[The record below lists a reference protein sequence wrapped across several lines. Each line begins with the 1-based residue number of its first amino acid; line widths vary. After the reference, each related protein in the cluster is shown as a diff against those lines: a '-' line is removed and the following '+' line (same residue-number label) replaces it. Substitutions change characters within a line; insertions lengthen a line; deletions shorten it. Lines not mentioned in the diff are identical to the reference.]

1 MSYELKK
8 LRILLLLVLM
18 TVATAVMAQESK
30 EHTVARG
37 ETMASIA
44 QLYGLTEEQL
54 KAANPNASMC
64 FAGMKLVI
72 PDPAAAAAQ
81 GKDGDDKGD
90 KKDDKD
96 KKKDDDGKKKDDD
109 GKEGGGFKK
118 LLNSVGDAL
127 GDAAKVTGTVLSA
140 AAYTKLHGGSTY
152 DVVAN
157 SIEAVSNKKEGKKND
172 FTIRGRKMSERK
184 RSFSKDSDDD
194 GNDDAD
200 SSSDSDSG
208 DDKKDKKGKKGG
220 TADKAKTKQKDAK
233 AEDEPDPE
241 IEELYQSYVTKYN
254 QAVTELEQLKSVY
267 DKANNTAK
275 IRTWNNVSE
284 SANAFRQQ
292 MEKYRQDCE
301 KFTGR
306 LIDSAAIESW
316 RPVSPRK

>member
-1 MSYELKK
+1 
-8 LRILLLLVLM
+8 
-18 TVATAVMAQESK
+18 
-30 EHTVARG
+30 
-37 ETMASIA
+37 MASIA

-72 PDPAAAAAQ
+72 PDPAAATTAAK
-81 GKDGDDKGD
+81 GKD
-90 KKDDKD
+90 KDDKKVD
-96 KKKDDDGKKKDDD
+96 KDKKDDDGKDS
-109 GKEGGGFKK
+109 GFKK

-172 FTIRGRKMSERK
+172 FTIRGKKMSERK

-194 GNDDAD
+194 SNDDAD
-200 SSSDSDSG
+200 SGSGDSDSG

-220 TADKAKTKQKDAK
+220 NADKAKTKQKDAK

-241 IEELYQSYVTKYN
+241 IEELYQSYVAKYN
-254 QAVTELEQLKSVY
+254 QAATEMEQLKSVY

>member
-18 TVATAVMAQESK
+18 TVATAVMAQDSK

-96 KKKDDDGKKKDDD
+96 KKKDGDDKDS
-109 GKEGGGFKK
+109 GFKK

-194 GNDDAD
+194 GSDDD
-200 SSSDSDSG
+200 SDSDGDNDSD

-220 TADKAKTKQKDAK
+220 SADKAKTKQKDAK

-284 SANAFRQQ
+284 SANAFREQ

-306 LIDSAAIESW
+306 LIDSAAVESW

>member
-18 TVATAVMAQESK
+18 TVAMAVMAQESK

-96 KKKDDDGKKKDDD
+96 KKKDGDDKDS
-109 GKEGGGFKK
+109 GFKK

-172 FTIRGRKMSERK
+172 FTIRGKKMSERK
-184 RSFSKDSDDD
+184 RSFSKDDDD
-194 GNDDAD
+194 DTDNDAD
-200 SSSDSDSG
+200 TDDDDSG

-241 IEELYQSYVTKYN
+241 IEELYQSYVAKYN
-254 QAVTELEQLKSVY
+254 QAATEMEQLKSVY

-306 LIDSAAIESW
+306 LIDSAAVESW

>member
-8 LRILLLLVLM
+8 LRILLLLVFM

-72 PDPAAAAAQ
+72 PDPAAATTAAK
-81 GKDGDDKGD
+81 GKDKDD

-96 KKKDDDGKKKDDD
+96 KKKDGDDKDS
-109 GKEGGGFKK
+109 GFKK

-184 RSFSKDSDDD
+184 RSFSKESDDD
-194 GNDDAD
+194 GSDDD
-200 SSSDSDSG
+200 SDSDSDSDSD

-254 QAVTELEQLKSVY
+254 QAATEMEQLKSVY

-284 SANAFRQQ
+284 AANAFREQ

>member
-8 LRILLLLVLM
+8 LKILLLLVFM

-72 PDPAAAAAQ
+72 PDPAAATTAAK

-90 KKDDKD
+90 KKGDKD
-96 KKKDDDGKKKDDD
+96 KKKDGDDD
-109 GKEGGGFKK
+109 KEGGGFKK

-172 FTIRGRKMSERK
+172 FTIRGKKMSERK

-194 GNDDAD
+194 G
-200 SSSDSDSG
+200 SDSDGDSDG
-208 DDKKDKKGKKGG
+208 DSDSDDDKKDKKGKKGS

-241 IEELYQSYVTKYN
+241 IEELYQSYVAKYN
-254 QAVTELEQLKSVY
+254 QAATEMEQLKSVY

-284 SANAFRQQ
+284 AANAFREQ

-306 LIDSAAIESW
+306 LIDSAAVESW

>member
-96 KKKDDDGKKKDDD
+96 KKKDDDGKDS
-109 GKEGGGFKK
+109 GFKK

-194 GNDDAD
+194 GSDDD
-200 SSSDSDSG
+200 SDSDGDGDSG

-233 AEDEPDPE
+233 AEEEPDPE
-241 IEELYQSYVTKYN
+241 IEELYQSYVAKYN
-254 QAVTELEQLKSVY
+254 QAATEMEQLKSVY

-284 SANAFRQQ
+284 AANAFREQ

-306 LIDSAAIESW
+306 LIDSAAVESW